1 MEKVYSV
8 FLKGEKIATTL
19 FEHGDPPMGVV
30 HGTLRLEG
38 IESGYD
44 FFKAYCLANNVAY
57 TDDAGN
63 RLISTE
69 SKIHGLSVLN
79 PEGKEIKGVG
89 EQISGMDSDTF
100 QIDLSGIPYPLY
112 NEEFPNHVKKYNE
125 MFEDRKS

>member
-1 MEKVYSV
+1 MGKVYTV
-8 FLKGEKIATTL
+8 FLKGKKIATTL

-30 HGTLRLEG
+30 HGELRLEG

-44 FFKAYCLANNVAY
+44 FFRAFCIANDVTY
-57 TDDAGN
+57 SYDADN

-79 PEGKEIKGVG
+79 TDGQEIKGLG

-100 QIDLSGIPYPLY
+100 QIDLLGIEHLFY
-112 NEEFPNHVKKYNE
+112 NEEFPNHVKRYNE
-125 MFEDRKS
+125 MLEDKNP